1 MSTVSVVIPTIR
13 GREELLKKLLDSL
26 PKNVERIVVDD
37 EELSLA
43 AKRNKGA
50 KKAKGRYI
58 LFIDDDNFLREGSIS
73 ELARNFNSSTGI
85 VGVVACYDSDRQR
98 IADGGSIRNYFTG
111 ATTDNFVNKSVDSLP
126 QMPYEVSEVANA
138 FMMRRQLWRELGGF
152 DEINFPID
160 LDEADLCRRAI
171 KMGKKIMYCPT
182 AICYHKSITYSR
194 LPDFRRPKNA
204 YYLPR
209 NQILYQRK
217 HSSFI
222 RFWLHIMLFLPV
234 RFCVYT
240 ATLTWR
246 KKFSMIPYYVKGT
259 LDGIF
264 NRRTNPF

>member
-1 MSTVSVVIPTIR
+1 MGTITVVIPTNK

-37 EELSLA
+37 EKLSLA

-58 LFIDDDNFLREGSIS
+58 LFIDDDNYLREGAIQEMVNNCSDP
-73 ELARNFNSSTGI
+73 
-85 VGVVACYDSDRQR
+85 VGVLGMVACYDSDKEK
-98 IADGGSIRNYFTG
+98 IADGGSRRNYFTG
-111 ATTDNFVNKSVDSLP
+111 STSDGFVNKNISALP

-160 LDEADLCRRAI
+160 LDEADFCRRAI

-194 LPDFRRPKNA
+194 IPDFRR
-204 YYLPR
+204 
-209 NQILYQRK
+209 
-217 HSSFI
+217 
-222 RFWLHIMLFLPV
+222 
-234 RFCVYT
+234 
-240 ATLTWR
+240 
-246 KKFSMIPYYVKGT
+246 
-259 LDGIF
+259 
-264 NRRTNPF
+264 